1 MLVKLYIQPGAK
13 KTEFTGEFDGMPKIR
28 ISAPPVDGAANKE
41 LINFLAKKLKL
52 RKSQLK
58 IKNGEHSRVKILE
71 IPIEEETFNKLI
83 K

>member
-1 MLVKLYIQPGAK
+1 MIVKLYIQPGAK

-28 ISAPPVDGAANKE
+28 ISAPPVEGAANKE

-52 RKSQLK
+52 RKSQIT
-58 IKNGEHSRVKILE
+58 IKSGEHSRVKLLE
-71 IPIEEETFNKLI
+71 IPVEEEIFNNLI